1 MSAPVPTLQN
11 TKKRNLVRIS
21 GLAAVLALPSALF
34 EGYQAITTQNWI
46 YLLVP
51 GALLAIFVFA
61 VEIIRSRN
69 SEKSRF
75 GAWHLIVGVIIVM
88 ILLSA
93 LRANIGTDMGAA
105 LLIISLILSIQ
116 TLPPKQVARGAAA
129 GVFASLLTSA
139 LVFYSPLPQIV
150 DLELEQVAAWAS
162 RATTFAVIILMLLQ
176 FRTLTLASKLLVSFL
191 STVALISMAYNIVTS
206 ISTTQSLTDQVGQ
219 QLQSVAE
226 GRGFVIGDYL
236 NGQANVLQT
245 LALDETIR
253 QGVRAANALKPSVES
268 IQDLDQQWRQG
279 FESGSNNSLIN
290 SRLSNSLSNDLRVFQ
305 ALAPE
310 HIEVFVTDQ
319 TGALVSATN
328 VTSDYYQADEAW
340 WISTYQEGAGDVYIS
355 QPEYDESAEA
365 LSILIAVPIY
375 DTRQG
380 GFIGVLR
387 STIAIDRLVSVLRD
401 PIGET
406 GEVDIFFPGAT
417 MLDTRDG
424 GYENIK
430 PDSMVAIQ
438 NLADTIY
445 LRTLFED
452 EDRILSQ
459 GPIQSQDSTAKV
471 NELGWKVIASQDTEE
486 ALAPVREQVRL
497 VSFFSTIMTGVA
509 ALLSLIVSQRLAQ
522 PIINLTEAANK
533 VASGNLNTRASVESQ
548 DETGQL
554 ADTFN
559 TMTTQLQEMLIG
571 LEERVAERTSELEES
586 SQQLEKR
593 SAQFETIAQLAR
605 TINSIQDPG
614 TLLHKITQLV
624 SVSFGFYHTGLFLLD
639 ESRQYAVLSAAN
651 SEGGQKMLDRKH
663 RLGVGQTGIV
673 GYVTSTG
680 NPRIALDTGA
690 DAVFF
695 DNPDLPETR
704 SEMALPLRVGTSIV
718 GALDVQ
724 STKPNAFSEEDVEVL
739 SILADVVSVA
749 IENAR
754 LFEESQ
760 RVLAEAQ
767 TAFSEST
774 LEAWR
779 QLAKKRETVGYTFSG
794 ALIRPLEKRLKSAEI
809 REAVKTGKIAIS
821 PKNKK
826 SKITTLAVPIKLRNQ
841 VIGTMNISLPED
853 KEWEPDEVDI
863 TQALAERV
871 GVAVENATLLEGSQR
886 AAAKEQAI
894 GEITGKIS
902 SSVNLRNVLQTAVE
916 ELGRSIPGSEI
927 VIELAREQDKT
938 QRPVTG
944 E

>member
-1 MSAPVPTLQN
+1 MSASVPTLQN
-11 TKKRNLVRIS
+11 TEKRNLVRIS
-21 GLAAVLALPSALF
+21 GLAAILALPSALY

-75 GAWHLIVGVIIVM
+75 GAWHLIFGVVVVM
-88 ILLSA
+88 ILLAA
-93 LRANIGTDMGAA
+93 LRANIGADMGAA

-116 TLPPKQVARGAAA
+116 TLPPKQVARGAAV

-162 RATTFAVIILMLLQ
+162 RATTFAIIILMLLQ

-191 STVALISMAYNIVTS
+191 STVALISMASNIVTS

-236 NGQANVLQT
+236 NGQANALQT

-253 QGVRAANALKPSVES
+253 QSVRAANALKPSLES
-268 IQDLDQQWRQG
+268 IQNLDQQWRQG
-279 FESGSNNSLIN
+279 LESGSNNSLIN
-290 SRLSNSLSNDLRVFQ
+290 SRLSNSLSNDLRAFQ

-310 HIEVFVTDQ
+310 HIEVFVTDHA
-319 TGALVSATN
+319 GALVSATN
-328 VTSDYYQADEAW
+328 VTSDYYQADEEW
-340 WISTYQEGAGDVYIS
+340 WISTYQEGVGNVYIS
-355 QPEYDESAEA
+355 QPEFDESTDA
-365 LSILIAVPIY
+365 LSILVAVPIY

-380 GFIGVLR
+380 DLIGVLR
-387 STIAIDRLVSVLRD
+387 STIAIDGLVSVLKD

-417 MLDTRDG
+417 MLDTSNG
-424 GYENIK
+424 EYENIK

-471 NELGWKVIASQDTEE
+471 NELGWKVIASQDTVE

-522 PIINLTEAANK
+522 PIIKLTEAANK

-559 TMTTQLQEMLIG
+559 TMTIQLQEMLIG

-614 TLLHKITQLV
+614 TLLHKISQLV
-624 SVSFGFYHTGLFLLD
+624 SVSFGFYHIGLFLLD

-651 SEGGQKMLDRKH
+651 SEGGKRMLERQHK
-663 RLGVGQTGIV
+663 LKVGSQGIV

-680 NPRIALDTGA
+680 NPRIALDTGT

-695 DNPDLPETR
+695 DNPDLPETH
-704 SEMALPLRVGTSIV
+704 SELALPLRVGTAIV

-724 STKPNAFSEEDVEVL
+724 STQANAFTEEDVEVL

-760 RVLAEAQ
+760 RVLTEAQ
-767 TAFSEST
+767 SAFSESM
-774 LEAWR
+774 LEAWQ
-779 QLAKKRETVGYTFSG
+779 QLAKKRQTVGYTLSG
-794 ALIRPLEKRLKSAEI
+794 ASIRPLEKSRENTEILNATKS
-809 REAVKTGKIAIS
+809 GKIS
-821 PKNKK
+821 LSSKGKKNK
-826 SKITTLAVPIKLRNQ
+826 TTALAVPIKLREQ

-853 KEWEPDEVDI
+853 REWDPDEVDI

-871 GVAVENATLLEGSQR
+871 GIAIESATLLEESRRR
-886 AAAKEQAI
+886 ATRESMI
-894 GEITGKIS
+894 GDISAKIS
-902 SSVNLRNVLQTAVE
+902 ASAEVESIMQVAVGELRQA
-916 ELGRSIPGSEI
+916 LGAAEVTLKIGSDESENI
-927 VIELAREQDKT
+927 R
-938 QRPVTG
+938 
-944 E
+944 